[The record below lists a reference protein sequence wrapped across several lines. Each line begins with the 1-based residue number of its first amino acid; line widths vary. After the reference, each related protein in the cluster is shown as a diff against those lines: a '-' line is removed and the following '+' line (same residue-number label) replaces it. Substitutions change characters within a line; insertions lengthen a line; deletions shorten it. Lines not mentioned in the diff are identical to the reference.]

1 MLLGIDV
8 GGTHTDAVVV
18 HDNAVAAWVKIPTK
32 HDDLLASVH
41 TALEAVL
48 KEVDAAGITKLNLST
63 TLSTNAVV
71 EGKTEEVGVF
81 VTAGPGIDPE
91 TMRIGRHFYLVDGA
105 LDHRGTVIKPL
116 DKEKARAAA
125 EKCKAAGISVFAC
138 VGKFST
144 RNPDHEDE
152 IAEVLKEV
160 FGEPEHI
167 TAGHSVSGELNFPR
181 RTATACFNA
190 AVWRTH
196 KGFAEAVKEAVA
208 DFGLDC
214 EINILKADGGTVP
227 VAVSMK
233 KPVETILSGPAASV
247 MGTIAL
253 SDVAEDC
260 LILDIGGTTTDIA
273 VFSGGAPIIEKDG
286 MVVGSYPTL
295 VKSLKIHS
303 IGIGGDSTV
312 RVTGRGVTVGPD
324 RQGPSLADCE
334 KRQGNKAPTRRKCA
348 PALTDVLNVLG
359 ISDYGDVE
367 ASKGGIEKL
376 ARLWDMS
383 AEVLCKDALDYAL
396 KAIARAV
403 DDMLHD
409 INHKPVYTIV
419 ELLEGK
425 SVNPAVVYVM
435 GGPSEALAPFLAKA
449 LDKPVRLPRHAS
461 VANAVG
467 AAVTRTTFEIELFAD
482 TQRRKLVIPGLRI
495 NKDIPSSYRLED
507 AEKDA
512 LEALRRHLSFI
523 GADPDDYVPE
533 VVEAGSFN
541 MVDGVQT
548 MGRNIRVRC
557 RVRPGV
563 AVTVG

>member
-18 HDNAVAAWVKIPTK
+18 KDNSVATWVKIPTN
-32 HDDLLASVH
+32 HDDLLASVRA
-41 TALEAVL
+41 ALTEVL
-48 KEVDAAGITKLNLST
+48 KEVDAAGVKRLNLST

-71 EGKTEEVGVF
+71 EGKTEEVGVL

-91 TMRIGRHFYLVDGA
+91 TMHIGRHFFLVDGGM
-105 LDHRGTVIKPL
+105 DHRGKVISPL
-116 DKEKARAAA
+116 DKEKALAAA
-125 EKCKAAGISVFAC
+125 EKCKKDGVSVFAC

-144 RNPDHEDE
+144 RNPEHEHGMSE
-152 IAEVLKEV
+152 AVKEVL
-160 FGEPEHI
+160 GEADHI
-167 TAGHSVSGELNFPR
+167 TTGHSVSGELNFPR

-190 AVWRTH
+190 AVWRKH
-196 KGFAEAVKEAVA
+196 KGFAEAVKTAAA

-227 VAVSMK
+227 LAVSMK

-303 IGIGGDSTV
+303 IGIGGDSAV

-334 KRQGNKAPTRRKCA
+334 KRQGNMPPTRRKCA

-359 ISDYGDVE
+359 ISSYGDVE
-367 ASKGGIEKL
+367 ASKAGIEKL

-383 AEVLCKDALDYAL
+383 AESLCKDALDYAL
-396 KAIARAV
+396 SAIARAV

-419 ELLEGK
+419 ELLEGRTVK
-425 SVNPAVVYVM
+425 PAVVYVM
-435 GGPSEALAPFLAKA
+435 GGPSEALAPYLEKV
-449 LDKPVRLPRHAS
+449 LEKPVRLPRHPS

-482 TQRRKLVIPGLRI
+482 TQRRRLVIPGLHI
-495 NKDIPSSYRLED
+495 NKEIPQAFRLAD
-507 AEKDA
+507 AEKEA
-512 LEALRRHLSFI
+512 LDALRRHLSFI
-523 GADPDDYVPE
+523 GSDPDECVPE

-541 MVDGVQT
+541 MVDGMQT
-548 MGRNIRVRC
+548 VGRNIRVRC